1 MDLTEHLVSSETVY
15 DGALLRV
22 RRDTVR
28 TPGGATSVR
37 EWVAHPGAA
46 AVVALLADGR
56 TVLVRQYRHPSRRE
70 FVEVPAG
77 KLDAGE
83 TPEAAARRELA
94 EEVGLTARTWTALG
108 ATHPTIGYSDE
119 VIHLFL
125 AEDVAERAATPD
137 ADEHLVPVRIPFGE
151 AVARARRGEIAD
163 AKTTI
168 ALLLADAVVAARG
181 SERGAAR

>member
-1 MDLTEHLVSSETVY
+1 MDLTEHLVASETVY

-28 TPGGATSVR
+28 TPDGATSVR

-46 AVVALLADGR
+46 AVVALLADGQ

-70 FVEVPAG
+70 FLEVPAG

-94 EEVGLTARTWTALG
+94 EEVGLTARTWTPLG
-108 ATHPTIGYSDE
+108 ATHPTVGYSDE
-119 VIHLFL
+119 TIHLFL
-125 AEDVAERAATPD
+125 AEDISEEDATPD
-137 ADEHLVPVRIPFGE
+137 EGEHVVPVRLPFAE
-151 AVARARRGEIAD
+151 AVARARRGETAD

-181 SERGAAR
+181 SERGAGQ